1 MLTVLACTAEHRLF
15 KLANTA
21 EVHCSET
28 LISCLVNLSRLW
40 RGSQGWASRKRHGW
54 AFDWKRCSSRPDWRT
69 VRAAALQRY
78 TDGGMTE
85 RATSR
90 FVNGQAMRLTAC
102 DQECRG
108 WHFGAAPQ
116 KINNNRQKEE
126 SDLCLWP
133 THLASF
139 LKPMALFLVGV
150 PLTPFHTWLFQGS
163 AWPWKTTRQE
173 HVERLVCLFVKFIRI
188 PIRFHHVKTIL
199 PGIHTKN
206 IQENCNNSKSKWVN
220 ILTKIPK
227 IIH

>member
-1 MLTVLACTAEHRLF
+1 MLTVLACTH
-15 KLANTA
+15 NTA
-21 EVHCSET
+21 GVHSSET

-40 RGSQGWASRKRHGW
+40 RGSQGWASRKRQGR

-90 FVNGQAMRLTAC
+90 FANGRAMRLAAC
-102 DQECRG
+102 DQEYRG

-116 KINNNRQKEE
+116 KINNNRQKEG
-126 SDLCLWP
+126 SDLSRCLWP

-139 LKPMALFLVGV
+139 LKPMVLFLVGV

-163 AWPWKTTRQE
+163 AWPRKTTRQE
-173 HVERLVCLFVKFIRI
+173 HVERLVCLFVKFTRI

-206 IQENCNNSKSKWVN
+206 IQENCNNYKSKWVR